1 MVYKIKLMREKLHM
15 SYSNDLHQA
24 IGHQSQHNVDQYSVN
39 VTRKESEAIRSE
51 SIPICIK

>member
-24 IGHQSQHNVDQYSVN
+24 IGHQSQHNVDQCSVN